1 MKKKLFSDYNIILVN
16 LDGLRQDQVEL
27 CKNLKSIKDNS
38 FYFPNMITVSPYT
51 LSAHHSIITG
61 LYPSQHG
68 IDAYHSMFKF
78 KKDEVS
84 TLPEIL
90 KKSNYFTRCDCAQ
103 KVLMTDKGF
112 DQFELFDEYNVDY
125 KIRWKKTL
133 TEISKQ
139 EKFFL
144 FLQYSKLHTHLV
156 KEVMEKYDL
165 NSNED
170 EYYDNLEDNK
180 IRNDSH
186 LEEMDDVVKSLF
198 TSLEELSL
206 SNKTIVIFTSD
217 HGTSIGE
224 KTGER
229 FYGTYTYD
237 YTIKVF
243 LIMYIPNETPEIINY
258 QCSHLDIVPSVVELA
273 NLDTNEY
280 CKHKPGKSLFNF
292 IYNLES
298 EDREIFVETGGLH
311 GYYPSP
317 KKHNVFCVR
326 NNSKKLIYNDS
337 PQTWEFYDLQNDPLE
352 KNNIFNP
359 DSEEIK
365 FFKKR
370 LLHYLTILHK
380 NTNLS
385 T

>member
-1 MKKKLFSDYNIILVN
+1 
-16 LDGLRQDQVEL
+16 
-27 CKNLKSIKDNS
+27 
-38 FYFPNMITVSPYT
+38 
-51 LSAHHSIITG
+51 
-61 LYPSQHG
+61 
-68 IDAYHSMFKF
+68 
-78 KKDEVS
+78 
-84 TLPEIL
+84 
-90 KKSNYFTRCDCAQ
+90 
-103 KVLMTDKGF
+103 
-112 DQFELFDEYNVDY
+112 
-125 KIRWKKTL
+125 
-133 TEISKQ
+133 
-139 EKFFL
+139 
-144 FLQYSKLHTHLV
+144 
-156 KEVMEKYDL
+156 
-165 NSNED
+165 
-170 EYYDNLEDNK
+170 
-180 IRNDSH
+180 
-186 LEEMDDVVKSLF
+186 MDDVVKSLL

-224 KTGER
+224 KKGER

-243 LIMYIPNETPEIINY
+243 LIMYIPNETPEIINH

-311 GYYPSP
+311 GYHPSP

-352 KNNIFNP
+352 KNNIFNS
-359 DSEEIK
+359 DSGEIK
-365 FFKKR
+365 SFKKR
-370 LLHYLTILHK
+370 LLYYLTILHK

-385 T
+385 I

>member
-1 MKKKLFSDYNIILVN
+1 
-16 LDGLRQDQVEL
+16 
-27 CKNLKSIKDNS
+27 
-38 FYFPNMITVSPYT
+38 
-51 LSAHHSIITG
+51 
-61 LYPSQHG
+61 
-68 IDAYHSMFKF
+68 MFKF

-125 KIRWKKTL
+125 KIRWKKIL

-217 HGTSIGE
+217 HGTSIG
-224 KTGER
+224 
-229 FYGTYTYD
+229 
-237 YTIKVF
+237 
-243 LIMYIPNETPEIINY
+243 
-258 QCSHLDIVPSVVELA
+258 
-273 NLDTNEY
+273 
-280 CKHKPGKSLFNF
+280 
-292 IYNLES
+292 
-298 EDREIFVETGGLH
+298 
-311 GYYPSP
+311 
-317 KKHNVFCVR
+317 
-326 NNSKKLIYNDS
+326 
-337 PQTWEFYDLQNDPLE
+337 
-352 KNNIFNP
+352 
-359 DSEEIK
+359 
-365 FFKKR
+365 
-370 LLHYLTILHK
+370 
-380 NTNLS
+380 
-385 T
+385 